1 MITKEDIFEMLD
13 DIFEAKFKKKVIRGG
28 KMLKKTKTYTAGK
41 RIDTTGKG
49 VTKWT
54 GTQAKKKS
62 IEQIKAKRKKPVK
75 KKSLLKRAKSM
86 KKRER
91 MGLNK

>member
-13 DIFEAKFKKKVIRGG
+13 DIFEAKFKSKVIRGG
-28 KMLKKTKTYTAGK
+28 KMKKKLKTDTAGR
-41 RIDTTGKG
+41 RIDTSGKG
-49 VTKWT
+49 VTTWSKS
-54 GTQAKKKS
+54 QSKKKS
-62 IEQIKAKRKKPVK
+62 IEQIKTKRRKPVK
-75 KKSLLKRAKSM
+75 KKSLIKRAKSN